1 MRKKIIITTCLFGI
15 FSYFSFGQTRMIQP
29 GQKYKQYWEYNG
41 KPFLLLGGSVED
53 NLFQIDNLEEHL
65 DLLVSVGGNY
75 VRNTMSSRDEGNVWP
90 FAKNDEGMYD
100 LNQWNDEYWKR
111 FENFLKQTAERD
123 IIVQIEVWATFDFYR
138 DNWDVNPFNPKNN
151 VNINQERNK
160 LPTEVPTHPIYT
172 QNNFFRSVPSQ
183 MALSEVIWYQQ
194 KYVDKMLSYSLQY
207 GNVLYC
213 MDNETSVTSDW
224 GKFWAKHIKMQ
235 GLEQGK
241 TVYCTEMW
249 DPWELSHP
257 FHNETFDNP
266 EIFDFVDISQNNHI
280 TGQKHWDNGLMQ
292 LERLKQINALRPV
305 TNIKVYGN
313 DGGKH
318 KTTRNAIE
326 SFIQNVFMGCSS
338 TRFHRPTSGQGLN
351 ETAQAV
357 IKSMREVSNKMDF
370 FEGNPHN
377 ELLAEREEH
386 EAYCRAIPG
395 KEYAVYFPKQ
405 GAVTLFAG
413 IENGT
418 VQWLN
423 VLENSWTKEQKI
435 RGTGIELKT
444 PGDGHWVALV
454 RALGN

>member
-1 MRKKIIITTCLFGI
+1 MQKAILFFLLCSIFHIEFLYPQNQGI
-15 FSYFSFGQTRMIQP
+15 HP
-29 GQKYKQYWEYNG
+29 GEKFKQYWLYDG
-41 KPFLLLGGSVED
+41 KPVLLLGGSVED
-53 NLFQIDNLEEHL
+53 NLFQIENLEEHL

-75 VRNTMSSRDEGNVWP
+75 VRNTMSSRDEGNAWA
-90 FAKNDEGMYD
+90 FGKNDEGEYD
-100 LNQWNDEYWKR
+100 LNTWNETYWLR
-111 FENFLKQTAERD
+111 FEKLLKETAKRD

-138 DNWDVNPFNPKNN
+138 ENWTVNPFNPKNN
-151 VNINQERNK
+151 ANINLERSK
-160 LPTEVPTHPIYT
+160 LSTEVPTHPIYT

-183 MALSEVIWYQQ
+183 MALAQVLHYQQ
-194 KYVDKMLSYSLQY
+194 LYVDKLLSYSLQY

-213 MDNETSVTSDW
+213 MDNETSVASDW
-224 GKFWAKHIKMQ
+224 GKFWAKYIKRKA
-235 GLEQGK
+235 LEQGK

-280 TGQKHWDNGLMQ
+280 TGQEHWDNGLKQ
-292 LERLKQINALRPV
+292 LDRLKQIDALRPV

-351 ETAQAV
+351 EKAQAV
-357 IKSMREVSNKMDF
+357 IQSMRELSDRMDF
-370 FEGNPHN
+370 FEGKPHN
-377 ELLAEREEH
+377 ELLADRKDH
-386 EAYCRAIPG
+386 EAYCRAVPN
-395 KEYAVYFPKQ
+395 KEYAVYFPD
-405 GAVTLFAG
+405 GGEVTLFAEL
-413 IENGT
+413 ENGT

-423 VLENSWTKEQKI
+423 VLTNEWTNPKI
-435 RGTGIELKT
+435 ISGTGVRLAT
-444 PGDGHWVALV
+444 PDKNHWVALV
-454 RALGN
+454 KTGR